1 MHPHRLAAGLL
12 ATVLLASG
20 GASARASTS
29 KAVESQLGF
38 GVKMAK
44 QGLWSEALFRFQEAE
59 KLKRQLGIVEPT
71 VEVLSNDE
79 RLADLRTF
87 EHTVEEATGTDG
99 AAAPARKTTPNRRQQ
114 AAMFRGRGRGRR

>member
-1 MHPHRLAAGLL
+1 MGVV
-12 ATVLLASG
+12 ATFVLWD
-20 GASARASTS
+20 
-29 KAVESQLGF
+29 QL
-38 GVKMAK
+38 
-44 QGLWSEALFRFQEAE
+44 QEAE
-59 KLKRQLGIVEPT
+59 KLKRQLGIAEPT

-99 AAAPARKTTPNRRQQ
+99 ASTPARKPTANRRQQ